1 MATADG
7 SQPMEDR
14 STHQEDEV
22 LSGSG
27 GLEAASCRPCPM
39 VRGSGPQGSSAWTCR
54 VLGSIQC
61 LGPTTSREGHLFCGC
76 PLFPTGLPMGG
87 SACSLSTH
95 QAWRPWPH
103 VPCCWA
109 LHSPPEPAAPALFWA
124 WWGHLDPLH
133 CCISR
138 FSPALLPVG
147 TPISLP
153 QPPQQASSAEEW
165 EARGPGT
172 RPISHPFPKHLLP
185 PPLLMFPV
193 TTSLLSPSLSFPS
206 PSSPS
211 SFCSLLSS
219 PCPLSAFLISPL
231 FSSAQGHSL
240 NLERT
245 GETALSQ
252 IHQIVLG
259 LRVGNFSARNSVF
272 SWFDSG
278 L

>member
-1 MATADG
+1 MAALCFPPG
-7 SQPMEDR
+7 SPWGAR
-14 STHQEDEV
+14 H
-22 LSGSG
+22 
-27 GLEAASCRPCPM
+27 AASAHIRP
-39 VRGSGPQGSSAWTCR
+39 GGP
-54 VLGSIQC
+54 
-61 LGPTTSREGHLFCGC
+61 GPTFLAAGHCTAHRSWL
-76 PLFPTGLPMGG
+76 PL
-87 SACSLSTH
+87 
-95 QAWRPWPH
+95 
-103 VPCCWA
+103 
-109 LHSPPEPAAPALFWA
+109 EPAAPALFWA

-172 RPISHPFPKHLLP
+172 RPISHPFPEHLLP

-252 IHQIVLG
+252 ILQIVLG